1 MWLILCRWKKSV
13 VRKCRIVP
21 YILDTGLLQVSISA
35 FHKIRLVVIEWGQF
49 MSKIVR
55 EELVLFQRCLLNT
68 GLLTRFVCQQQ
79 NFPRWKTML
88 AGLSGKAGGKRSIW
102 SYCFKVLLFFLFRS
116 NQLWCWGLSVKTLP
130 SLNAFFC
137 FRSFRCETSPFPWL
151 FVVSMP
157 RRQQR
162 RLGLLAP

>member
-1 MWLILCRWKKSV
+1 MHYLILCGWFFV
-13 VRKCRIVP
+13 VERKVLCGNVELSL
-21 YILDTGLLQVSISA
+21 ILDTGLLQVSISA

-79 NFPRWKTML
+79 NFPPWKTML

-102 SYCFKVLLFFLFRS
+102 SYCFKVLLFFFS
-116 NQLWCWGLSVKTLP
+116 SVLICFDAEACLLRLCHLLMHSSAFGRFDVKLHH
-130 SLNAFFC
+130 SLDC
-137 FRSFRCETSPFPWL
+137 L
-151 FVVSMP
+151 
-157 RRQQR
+157 
-162 RLGLLAP
+162 

>member
-1 MWLILCRWKKSV
+1 MDKELPSHLSALLDIMWLILCRWKKSV

-68 GLLTRFVCQQQ
+68 GFLTRFACQQQ
-79 NFPRWKTML
+79 HFPPRKTML

-102 SYCFKVLLFFLFRS
+102 SYCFKVRLFFL
-116 NQLWCWGLSVKTLP
+116 SVLISFDAEACLLRPCHLLMHSSAFGRFDVKLHH
-130 SLNAFFC
+130 SLDC
-137 FRSFRCETSPFPWL
+137 L
-151 FVVSMP
+151 
-157 RRQQR
+157 
-162 RLGLLAP
+162 